1 MTNNREHEVIEAI
14 AKKLSGF
21 KDWECTPEYIKE
33 GWRNKARDFFALTYP
48 SGHNMIVMLDDDQ
61 TFPPFLT
68 HKGMSCE
75 QIVQTTRQSMYDKHW
90 RKILVGKQ
98 K

>member
-14 AKKLSGF
+14 AKKLSGLTGHS
-21 KDWECTPEYIKE
+21 KGQYRHSAE
-33 GWRNKARDFFALTYP
+33 ALFALTYP

-90 RKILVGKQ
+90 RKTLGGK
-98 K
+98 